1 MSVYFYGCITLDGY
15 LADKNHGLDWLHQT
29 GSVEETTADEF
40 YDQMD
45 ITLMGK
51 KTFNEIKDLE
61 NASDI
66 YSKTTNYV
74 FTHSESLGV
83 DGFIAVQGDVV
94 EFVQGLATDQNIWII
109 GGNTILAPLL
119 DADLVDHMIIQIA
132 PVLLGAGIPL
142 FTQKEALKRFKL
154 REVKQYGQF
163 AELVYDRNGNLDS
176 VEPEDWEKKIA
187 QEWFAMSDKEKSEG
201 IAIEKIAKEFK
212 IELE

>member
-29 GSVEETTADEF
+29 GLVEETTADEF

-163 AELVYDRNGNLDS
+163 AELLYDRQSN
-176 VEPEDWEKKIA
+176 VEKN
-187 QEWFAMSDKEKSEG
+187 
-201 IAIEKIAKEFK
+201 
-212 IELE
+212 